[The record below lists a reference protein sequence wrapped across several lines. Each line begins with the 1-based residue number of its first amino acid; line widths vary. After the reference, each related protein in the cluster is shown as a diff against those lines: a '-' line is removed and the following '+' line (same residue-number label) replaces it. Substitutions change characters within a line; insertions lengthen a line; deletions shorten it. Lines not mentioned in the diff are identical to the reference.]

1 MKILNTSYRD
11 VVATEDALQKTP
23 VSELQLTTELIE
35 NSLIHIVQYI
45 SGDASKNTAKYESMK
60 MRVQDFEQK
69 IYEAVQNTFNTSYW
83 DTHSVAWKTSH
94 ADSTETLPTALAE
107 ASFEKMIA
115 YLDSDAPAEI
125 PAIDPNRF
133 IKHLFFDFDV
143 VKRYIVKK
151 NNGFNRRLDDIEIR
165 LDYLDCF
172 FQTNMNFHTTD
183 SKGWTSKSV
192 NHDKNENN
200 DYCQM
205 VILDGNKISNEWR
218 CRATGNLVVYGW
230 LDSTSSLNNKALQS
244 SFCVLEA
251 NINGSGEN
259 RNWEI
264 IGVQTVIP
272 AKNLTYVGFNVP
284 VKKGLIVRVRT
295 GFTVGAK
302 SSQWANENDGYD
314 TLSNNTANGFKC
326 MIYSNTL
333 YNDADTSRVE

>member
-83 DTHSVAWKTSH
+83 GTHSVAWKTSH

-115 YLDSDAPAEI
+115 YLDSDAPSEI
-125 PAIDPNRF
+125 PSVDPNRF

-151 NNGFNRRLDDIEIR
+151 NN
-165 LDYLDCF
+165 
-172 FQTNMNFHTTD
+172 
-183 SKGWTSKSV
+183 
-192 NHDKNENN
+192 
-200 DYCQM
+200 
-205 VILDGNKISNEWR
+205 
-218 CRATGNLVVYGW
+218 
-230 LDSTSSLNNKALQS
+230 
-244 SFCVLEA
+244 
-251 NINGSGEN
+251 
-259 RNWEI
+259 
-264 IGVQTVIP
+264 
-272 AKNLTYVGFNVP
+272 
-284 VKKGLIVRVRT
+284 
-295 GFTVGAK
+295 
-302 SSQWANENDGYD
+302 
-314 TLSNNTANGFKC
+314 
-326 MIYSNTL
+326 
-333 YNDADTSRVE
+333 